1 MRRRCGRSA
10 EVHWMNR
17 AALTLLLLVPGSL
30 AVAATGAASA
40 PTFNKDVA
48 PILYRHCI
56 SCHRDGEVGAKLS
69 LISYESARS
78 KAAAIRDKVRARL
91 MPPWPADPDG
101 SLKFRN
107 DARLSEAEIAT
118 LAAWV
123 KAGAPRGNDADLPPV
138 PSVSDGWHDPAGR
151 KPDAV
156 VTLPAYTVRASV
168 VVPYIQQLIKIPYT
182 SDRWVSGIEVHAGN
196 RALLH
201 HMGITEVELPAGVDP
216 KDLQK
221 FSQAT
226 TQIGVPNGAL
236 PNVRP
241 VVTVPDGSGAY
252 DMFGVFT
259 PGTTVETYAPGSARL
274 LKGGENLYLNFNI
287 HYTALASE
295 QTDLSTLALW
305 FQPAAPVS
313 QLYRAPA
320 AVKSILANGRELL
333 TDDPG
338 TKAEGTPVAIPP
350 ISPNASN
357 YELIGLQAYTQPV
370 TFYQFQP
377 HAHLRAKDFKY
388 VVVYPD
394 GHEQVVLTVPHYAFD
409 WQLAYDL
416 DSPLHLPAGSKL
428 IVTAH
433 YDNSSANLQLKA
445 HDASDPLHKCGPDKT
460 AYFQNQNQSWDEMF
474 SPLIQYSI
482 DTDAHPSLPQA
493 EVKSSATSPSHALPV
508 VEAVG
513 CLASDAAR
521 HWTLRQVGSP
531 VPVSSQATSQ
541 PEIRAAARRA
551 LGTQSYALLGLS
563 VFSPQSH
570 IGERVAARGV
580 LISDSDR
587 PRLNVT
593 SLQPLS
599 GSCR

>member
-1 MRRRCGRSA
+1 M
-10 EVHWMNR
+10 
-17 AALTLLLLVPGSL
+17 SL
-30 AVAATGAASA
+30 AVAATGAIST
-40 PTFNKDVA
+40 PTFSKDVA
-48 PILYRHCI
+48 PILYRRCV
-56 SCHRDGEVGAKLS
+56 SCHRDGEIGGKLS

-78 KAAAIRDKVRARL
+78 KARAIQDKVQARL
-91 MPPWPADPDG
+91 MPPWPADPAR
-101 SLKFRN
+101 SLSFRN

-118 LAAWV
+118 LTAWA
-123 KAGAPRGNDADLPPV
+123 KAGAPRGNDAELPPV
-138 PSVSDGWHDPAGR
+138 PSVNDGWHDPAGR

-168 VVPYIQQLIKIPYT
+168 VVPYIQQLIKIPYK
-182 SDRWVSGIEVHAGN
+182 SDRWVSAIEVHAGN

-201 HMGITEVELPAGVDP
+201 HMGITEVELPDGVNP
-216 KDLQK
+216 QDLEK
-221 FSQAT
+221 FSRAI
-226 TQIGVPNGAL
+226 TQIGVPNAAL

-252 DMFGVFT
+252 DMFGVYT
-259 PGTTVETYAPGSARL
+259 PGTTVESYAPDSARL
-274 LKGGENLYLNFNI
+274 LKGGKNLYLNFNI
-287 HYTALASE
+287 HYTALATE
-295 QTDLSTLALW
+295 QTDLSTLGLW
-305 FQPAAPVS
+305 FQPAAPAN
-313 QLYRAPA
+313 QLFRAPA
-320 AVKSILANGRELL
+320 AVKSILANGHELL

-338 TKAEGTPVAIPP
+338 TKAEGTAVAIPP
-350 ISPNASN
+350 IPPNRSN
-357 YELIGLQAYTQPV
+357 YELIGLQAYTEPV

-394 GHEQVVLTVPHYAFD
+394 GHEQLALTVPHYAFD

-416 DSPLHLPAGSKL
+416 DAPLHLPAGSKL

-433 YDNSSANLQLKA
+433 YDNSSANLQLKT

-474 SPLIQYSI
+474 SPLVQYSI
-482 DTDAHPSLPQA
+482 DRNAHAPTNPPGAAPSN
-493 EVKSSATSPSHALPV
+493 ALPI

-521 HWTLRQVGSP
+521 HWFLRRVSSPLPVG
-531 VPVSSQATSQ
+531 SQATSHA
-541 PEIRAAARRA
+541 EIAAAAARSP
-551 LGTQSYALLGLS
+551 GTQNYALLGLS
-563 VFSPQSH
+563 VFGPKKYAGQ
-570 IGERVAARGV
+570 RVAARGV
-580 LISDSDR
+580 LISDTQS

-599 GSCR
+599 GSCQ

>member
-1 MRRRCGRSA
+1 
-10 EVHWMNR
+10 MNQ
-17 AALTLLLLVPGSL
+17 AALTLLLLVPGSVAL
-30 AVAATGAASA
+30 AGAAASS
-40 PTFNKDVA
+40 PTFSKDVA

-56 SCHRDGEVGAKLS
+56 SCHRDGEIGGKLS
-69 LISYESARS
+69 LLTYESARS

-91 MPPWPADPDG
+91 MPPWPADPDR

-107 DARLSEAEIAT
+107 DARLSEAEIVT
-118 LAAWV
+118 LTDWV
-123 KAGAPRGNDADLPPV
+123 RAGTPRGNDADLPPV
-138 PSVSDGWHDPAGR
+138 PSAGEGWHDPAGR
-151 KPDAV
+151 KPDAI

-168 VVPYIQQLIKIPYT
+168 VVPYIQQLIKIPYST
-182 SDRWVSGIEVHAGN
+182 DRWVSAIEVHAGN
-196 RALLH
+196 RSLLH
-201 HMGITEVELPAGVDP
+201 HMGITEVALPAGVSP
-216 KDLQK
+216 KNLEQ

-226 TQIGVPNGAL
+226 SQSGVPNAAL
-236 PNVRP
+236 ANVRP

-252 DMFGVFT
+252 DMFGVYT
-259 PGTTVETYAPGSARL
+259 PGTTVESYAPGSARL

-287 HYTALASE
+287 HYTALAKE

-305 FQPAAPVS
+305 FQPAAPAS

-320 AVKSILANGRELL
+320 AVKSLLANGHELL

-350 ISPNASN
+350 IPPNASN
-357 YELIGLQAYTQPV
+357 YELTGVQAYTEPV

-433 YDNSSANLQLKA
+433 YDNSAGNRQLKS
-445 HDASDPLHKCGPDKT
+445 HDASDPLHRCGPDKT

-474 SPLIQYSI
+474 SPLVQYSI
-482 DTDAHPSLPQA
+482 DPGAHAQAIRGDPNLLPA
-493 EVKSSATSPSHALPV
+493 SSSEALPV
-508 VEAVG
+508 IEVVG
-513 CLASDAAR
+513 CLAPDATR
-521 HWTLRQVGSP
+521 HWLLRQASSALP
-531 VPVSSQATSQ
+531 VRSQATSRS
-541 PEIRAAARRA
+541 EIGAAAERA
-551 LGTQSYALLGLS
+551 LGDQTYALLGLG
-563 VFSPQSH
+563 VFNPQRH
-570 IGERVAARGV
+570 AGDRVVVRGV
-580 LISDSDR
+580 LISDAGA

-593 SLQPLS
+593 SFQPLA
-599 GSCR
+599 GACH

>member
-1 MRRRCGRSA
+1 
-10 EVHWMNR
+10 MNR
-17 AALTLLLLVPGSL
+17 VALMLLLGMPASL
-30 AVAATGAASA
+30 AVTAATTSA
-40 PTFNKDVA
+40 PTFTKDVA
-48 PILYRHCI
+48 PILYQHCV
-56 SCHRDGEVGAKLS
+56 SCHRDGEIGAKLS
-69 LISYESARS
+69 LISYESAQS
-78 KAAAIRDKVRARL
+78 KAGAISDKVQARL
-91 MPPWPADPDG
+91 MPPWPVDPAG

-107 DARLSEAEIAT
+107 DARLSDAEIAT
-118 LAAWV
+118 LVAWV
-123 KAGAPRGNDADLPPV
+123 KAGAPRGNDADLPPL
-138 PSVSDGWHDPAGR
+138 PSLSGGWHDPAGR

-168 VVPYIQQLIKIPYT
+168 VVPYIQQLIKVPYR
-182 SDRWVSGIEVHAGN
+182 SDRWVSAIEVHAGN
-196 RALLH
+196 RAMLH
-201 HMGITEVELPAGVDP
+201 HMGITEVELPTGMSP
-216 KDLQK
+216 KDLEK

-226 TQIGVPNGAL
+226 TQMGVPNAAL

-252 DMFGVFT
+252 DMFGVYT
-259 PGTTVETYAPGSARL
+259 PGTTLESYAPGSARL
-274 LKGGENLYLNFNI
+274 LKGGDNLYLNFNI

-295 QTDLSTLALW
+295 QTDLSTLGLW
-305 FQPAAPVS
+305 FQPAAPAS
-313 QLYRAPA
+313 PLYRAPA
-320 AVKSILANGRELL
+320 AVKSILANGHELL

-338 TKAEGTPVAIPP
+338 TKAEGTRVAIPP
-350 ISPNASN
+350 IPPNAAN
-357 YELIGLQAYTQPV
+357 YELIGLQAYTVPV

-394 GHEQVVLTVPHYAFD
+394 GREQVVLTVPHYAFD

-433 YDNSSANLQLKA
+433 YDNSPANLQLKA

-474 SPLIQYSI
+474 SPLVQYSI
-482 DTDAHPSLPQA
+482 DSDTHAPPMQEDAKPAPAVSGR
-493 EVKSSATSPSHALPV
+493 SLPV

-513 CLASDAAR
+513 CLVSDAAR
-521 HWTLRQVGSP
+521 HWMLRQAGSP
-531 VPVSSQATSQ
+531 LPVRSQATSQ
-541 PEIRAAARRA
+541 AEIAAATDRPS
-551 LGTQSYALLGLS
+551 GTQSFALLGLG
-563 VFSPQSH
+563 VFNPQDH
-570 IGERVAARGV
+570 AGQRVAVRGV
-580 LISDSDR
+580 LISGAPA

-599 GSCR
+599 GSCH